1 MGGTHPGAAR
11 FFLKKK
17 KNKFLFDINH
27 ILSYNKYKLTKEK
40 EMKKFK
46 VIGKTFTKFYG
57 YLASHYEDVFEAK
70 NKQEAIAKAREA
82 FGGTTNRFIA
92 TEVK

>member
-1 MGGTHPGAAR
+1 
-11 FFLKKK
+11 
-17 KNKFLFDINH
+17 
-27 ILSYNKYKLTKEK
+27 
-40 EMKKFK
+40 MKKFK

-70 NKQEAIAKAREA
+70 NKQEAIAMAREA
-82 FGGTTNRFIA
+82 FGGSTNRFFA